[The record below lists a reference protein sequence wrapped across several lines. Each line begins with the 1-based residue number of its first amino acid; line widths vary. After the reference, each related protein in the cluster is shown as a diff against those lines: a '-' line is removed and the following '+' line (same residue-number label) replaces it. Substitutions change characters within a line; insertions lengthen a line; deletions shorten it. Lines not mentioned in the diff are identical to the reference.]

1 MYHTAP
7 LYGALRH
14 ALWCIERYF
23 RVSQDGPEAWRFPI
37 VSITDQSSLLTKRLS
52 PSMTSNG
59 SLLLKANFR
68 YKIKRYQMLSL
79 KSDLFP
85 KLIIIFALMNGMQ
98 TAARKQDK

>member
-1 MYHTAP
+1 M
-7 LYGALRH
+7 
-14 ALWCIERYF
+14 I
-23 RVSQDGPEAWRFPI
+23 
-37 VSITDQSSLLTKRLS
+37 
-52 PSMTSNG
+52 SNG